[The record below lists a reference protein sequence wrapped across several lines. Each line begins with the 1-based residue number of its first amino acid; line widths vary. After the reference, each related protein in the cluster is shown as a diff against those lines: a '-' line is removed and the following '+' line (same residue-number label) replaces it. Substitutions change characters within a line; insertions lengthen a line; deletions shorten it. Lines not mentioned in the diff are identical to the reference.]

1 MNERTVEELK
11 DQIRLQELE
20 IEFLR
25 KKYEREFQFD
35 ENREKA
41 IKLEI
46 LKEAKSDTNKRLLTL
61 IPLFGI
67 ILSVFGFLGYENIKT
82 SLLKQIDI
90 EPLKNEVLIAA
101 KSEIKDV
108 ERTKSKVQKLEREVN
123 ELLESTKKYHNEVY
137 TLAQAVEDSKK
148 ESESIIESLDP
159 KLKIE
164 IERKLRNRFLDE
176 SGLSTEL
183 AISILQKEVDFKTTS
198 LEYSDL
204 RNTIS
209 ELQEKNGLR
218 PDGMIGPATS
228 LLIMSIAVKYNENE
242 AMKDIRSNERRRPL
256 LSYPFLSRERGLIR
270 IITDENHELHKPML
284 KVLRVT
290 DNITSKDEVLRN
302 IDRY

>member
-1 MNERTVEELK
+1 MQQR
-11 DQIRLQELE
+11 
-20 IEFLR
+20 
-25 KKYEREFQFD
+25 
-35 ENREKA
+35 
-41 IKLEI
+41 
-46 LKEAKSDTNKRLLTL
+46 
-61 IPLFGI
+61 
-67 ILSVFGFLGYENIKT
+67 
-82 SLLKQIDI
+82 
-90 EPLKNEVLIAA
+90 
-101 KSEIKDV
+101 
-108 ERTKSKVQKLEREVN
+108 
-123 ELLESTKKYHNEVY
+123 HNEVY

-164 IERKLRNRFLDE
+164 IERKLRNKFLDE